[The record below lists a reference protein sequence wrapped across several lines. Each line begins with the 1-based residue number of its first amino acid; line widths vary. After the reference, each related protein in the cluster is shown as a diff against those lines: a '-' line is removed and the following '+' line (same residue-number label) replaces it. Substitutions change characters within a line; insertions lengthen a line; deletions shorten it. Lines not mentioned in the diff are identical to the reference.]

1 MSLGQN
7 NQVSAILI
15 AKDKTP
21 RQDLSWCDQT
31 IILDTTEDG
40 AESRNRA
47 LKQAKN
53 RWVLFLKE
61 DESVSQK
68 LAQEIGGF
76 ISLADQGGY
85 TGAQILIKKVF
96 LKQTPG
102 HGSWFTKKE
111 TRLGRRV
118 GEWSEENDH
127 LVWTFP
133 GQKAILTNPLIQQPY
148 ENLAQLLA
156 NINQQ
161 TTNEA
166 QKAYQNQ
173 KKRSVL
179 GVAFLPLIIFKK
191 NFFLKLGFFDGPAG
205 FILAVLEAF
214 RVFLASSKLWLLRQQ
229 KKIVK
234 ADN

>member
-7 NQVSAILI
+7 NQVTAILI
-15 AKDKTP
+15 AKDKIP

-31 IILDTTEDG
+31 IVLDAAEDG
-40 AESRNRA
+40 AENRNRA

-61 DESVSQK
+61 DESVSQE
-68 LAQEIGGF
+68 LAREIGGF
-76 ISLADQGGY
+76 INLADQGGY

-96 LKQTPG
+96 LKQTLG

-118 GEWSEENDH
+118 GEWSEENGF

-133 GQKAILTNPLIQQPY
+133 GQKAILASPLVQQPY
-148 ENLAQLLA
+148 ENLAQLLT
-156 NINQQ
+156 NINWQ
-161 TTNEA
+161 TTKEA

-173 KKRSVL
+173 KKCSVL
-179 GVAFLPLIIFKK
+179 GVAFLPLITFKK
-191 NFFLKLGFFDGPAG
+191 NFFLKLGFLDGPAG
-205 FILAVLEAF
+205 FVLAVLEAF
-214 RVFLASSKLWLLRQQ
+214 RVFLVSSKLWLLRQQ